1 MTPSIRVPKID
12 QITAER
18 LNDPCQEK
26 KSMIR
31 PLSFALAMST
41 FLVGAAPLQAQ
52 NLFAPRMYVNDSA
65 ITEFEVQQRLQ
76 MLKLFR
82 TPGDLEQAAIKAL
95 VEDRLRMSTAK
106 SMKITATADEIQE
119 GMTEFAGRA
128 NMTAEQFVAALA
140 QQGVSAETFRDFV
153 EAGLLWRKIIR
164 EKYVGKVTVSDA
176 QVDRAI
182 EMGQGS
188 AALRVL
194 ISELVIPV
202 APGQEEAVQARILQ
216 LRSQISSEG
225 GFAAAAR
232 QYSASAT
239 AAQGGRIDW
248 MPLANLPAALAPVIL
263 GLAPG
268 EVSQPVSLGGAVG
281 LFQLRGLEEMKDQG
295 LKSISVDY
303 AQYSLPAATGPAE
316 AAAIRARV
324 DTCDDLYTVA
334 KGQPAQRLIRE
345 TKAASE
351 LPTNIGR
358 ALASLDANESVDFP
372 SGAAHVFLMMCSRT
386 PVQETP
392 PNREEVRERLLN
404 QQLAEKAQSY
414 LEEMRFNA
422 IIREP

>member
-1 MTPSIRVPKID
+1 
-12 QITAER
+12 
-18 LNDPCQEK
+18 
-26 KSMIR
+26 MIR
-31 PLSFALAMST
+31 PLSFALAVST

-106 SMKITATADEIQE
+106 SMKITASPDEIQE
-119 GMTEFAGRA
+119 GMTDFAGRA

-140 QQGVSAETFRDFV
+140 QEGVAAETFRDFV

-176 QVDRAI
+176 QIDRAI
-182 EMGQGS
+182 EMGEGS
-188 AALRVL
+188 AALRIL
-194 ISELVIPV
+194 ISELVIPA
-202 APGQEEAVQARILQ
+202 APGQEEAVLARAAQ

-232 QYSASAT
+232 KYSASAT
-239 AAQGGRIDW
+239 AGQGGRIDW

-268 EVSQPVSLGGAVG
+268 EVSQPVALGGAVG
-281 LFQLRGLEEMKDQG
+281 LFQLRGLEEMKEQG

-324 DTCDDLYTVA
+324 DNCDDLYTVA
-334 KGQPAQRLIRE
+334 KGQPAERLIRE
-345 TKAASE
+345 TKAASA

-392 PNREEVRERLLN
+392 PNRDELRERLLN

-414 LEEMRFNA
+414 LEELRFNA